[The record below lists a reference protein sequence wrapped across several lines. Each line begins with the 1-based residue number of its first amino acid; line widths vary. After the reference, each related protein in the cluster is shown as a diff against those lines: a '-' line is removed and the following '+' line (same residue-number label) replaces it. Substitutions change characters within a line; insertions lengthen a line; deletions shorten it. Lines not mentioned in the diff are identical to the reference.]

1 MIKPNGKEFKRIIEE
16 KKKQNLT
23 KEEKEA
29 NIIEWNTFFK
39 QNIDIFCTDF
49 LEIPLFQ
56 YQKNMLIE
64 IQESEIATLVCSRG
78 SSKSFCTAIASL
90 YFALLRSNCNVL
102 VVSLT
107 LSQSN
112 LLISSKIDRELS
124 NPKTGISP
132 ILRQLRKDGWMEI
145 KKDANTGGYIVELAN
160 GSKIYA
166 CALGESLRGNR
177 SQVVI
182 LDESAIC
189 SKTLYQQ
196 VAEPT
201 LTQRQFRGKP
211 SDYIEATPQIFLSSA
226 KSRTNWLWKF
236 LVNTVNGYYNK
247 YSRTKYG
254 FMCVDVLSAVASKIQ
269 SPSQY
274 HQRKKN
280 TDDLTFQQEYMNIFI
295 GSNENSIFKIED
307 FEQNQILET
316 PFYPTTIDDIL
327 DSKDNKYVFSDDWIR
342 IISCDIALAT
352 GEDNDNSIYIF
363 MAINKHTG
371 ERRMENLDMKNGL
384 NTVYQ
389 VMLLKRYFYDYK
401 ASYLII
407 DVKGNG
413 AGVYDL
419 LTTETY
425 DTDYNKLYPAWT
437 VCLDKDLQI
446 SSDVVMN
453 DKIQRTVSSDAMEVV
468 IPYAG
473 TSELNSQ
480 MHLLLRK
487 ALKDQTISFL
497 KDDSEMQYKI
507 EDTDPTFI
515 TKSSEEK
522 AFIINPFLQTRLMIN
537 ESVALEVKFMENGN
551 VKLSEAKRTNTKD
564 RYMTLAMANLLA
576 EKIYNKYLKDD
587 SDEEFD
593 ESDFSEI
600 YNY

>member
-425 DTDYNKLYPAWT
+425 DTDYNKLYSAWT